1 MKRKKR
7 LVRRSIYYNDP
18 EAVANRIA
26 LIAAI
31 LVITFLAGMA
41 AGSKADVYADSVSMQ
56 PVKKA
61 EWAVE
66 YSKENGEYP
75 FQ

>member
-7 LVRRSIYYNDP
+7 LVRRSIYYDDP

-41 AGSKADVYADSVSMQ
+41 AGSKADAYADSVSMQ

-61 EWAVE
+61 EWAVA
-66 YSKENGEYP
+66 YSKERGDYP